1 MQDLAI
7 NLLMTPQAAA
17 ANATAGK
24 AGKANLFASLGADQG
39 AISIANKF
47 SALLNMFA
55 AQTGQEGQVQ
65 DSDLQ
70 ALLAGQNGED
80 GQLLLEGMKPVC
92 VFRVAAGDDNA
103 GAVDPNS
110 ISPETMSKLASM
122 LAHFPHLQSLL
133 ASKADLKQVVEAVD
147 FLLQGG
153 NVADLSQ
160 FNLPQGAQDLLTKL
174 AGNKDALNKLGNVL
188 GEITS
193 QPELMKAVQL
203 AGDLIEKAKIDH
215 AAKHDAADAIAR
227 ADDADANAEA
237 VAIDKKLGLEIHTK
251 PAEVQGADAKVQNV
265 LADARVMVE
274 SNPKPAELLKSMIDT
289 KIKPAEQIKPVA
301 EADAQAIDPVAANFD
316 EALVQAM
323 HASDGLLAGKHSI
336 MSAGGIEAYRQ
347 AQAGN
352 ATAQLAA
359 TQVAVQIQ
367 RNIQAKVNNFYI
379 QLQPEELG
387 RIEVTLK
394 FEGSKVRALIS
405 AEKEE
410 TLQLLKHDSQALNR
424 ALQGSGMETDAS
436 SLEFS
441 LGHNFQNFNEAK
453 KNHRDQSE
461 FGTMIADKDLTMDVK
476 QDLNAAHIMLMASGR
491 VDVKL

>member
-7 NLLMTPQAAA
+7 NLLITPQANAA
-17 ANATAGK
+17 AGK
-24 AGKANLFASLGADQG
+24 GGKANLLANLGADQG

-55 AQTGQEGQVQ
+55 AQAGQHGQAQDTDLQSLVAGQEG
-65 DSDLQ
+65 
-70 ALLAGQNGED
+70 ED
-80 GQLLLEGMKPVC
+80 GLVLLEGMKPVC
-92 VFRVAAGDDNA
+92 VFRVAAGDENA

-153 NVADLSQ
+153 NVADLAQ
-160 FNLPQGAQDLLTKL
+160 FNLPQDAQDILTKL
-174 AGNKDALNKLGNVL
+174 AGNKDALNKLGDVL
-188 GEITS
+188 AQITS
-193 QPELMKAVQL
+193 QPDLMKAVQL
-203 AGDLIEKAKIDH
+203 AGEFAEKAKIDH
-215 AAKHDAADAIAR
+215 AAKLEAKKD
-227 ADDADANAEA
+227 DANAEA
-237 VAIDKKLGLEIHTK
+237 DADSVAANAKIKLDIHSK
-251 PAEVQGADAKVQNV
+251 PAEAQDAKAQVQNV
-265 LADARVMVE
+265 LASARGAVE
-274 SNPKPAELLKSMIDT
+274 NNPKPAELLKSMIDT
-289 KIKPAEQIKPVA
+289 KIKPAEQIKPA
-301 EADAQAIDPVAANFD
+301 ADTDMQTIDATAVNFD
-316 EALVQAM
+316 EALAQAM
-323 HASDGLLAGKHSI
+323 HASDGLMAGKHSI

-347 AQAGN
+347 AQTGN
-352 ATAQLAA
+352 ATAHLAA
-359 TQVAVQIQ
+359 TQVAVQLQ
-367 RNIQAKVNNFYI
+367 RNIQSKVNNFYI

-394 FEGSKVRALIS
+394 FEGNKVRALIS

-410 TLQLLKHDSQALNR
+410 TLHLLKHDSQALNR
-424 ALQGSGMETDAS
+424 ALQGSGLETDAG

-441 LGHNFQNFNEAK
+441 LGHDFQNFSEAK
-453 KNHRDQSE
+453 KNQRDQGE